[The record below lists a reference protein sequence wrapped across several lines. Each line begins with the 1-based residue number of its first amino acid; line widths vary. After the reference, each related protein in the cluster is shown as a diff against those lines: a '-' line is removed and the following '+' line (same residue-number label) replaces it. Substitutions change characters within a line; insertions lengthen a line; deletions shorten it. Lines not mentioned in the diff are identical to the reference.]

1 MGYIVAALAGALLA
15 FLFDPDRGRRR
26 RLQAVDRARGA
37 VRRVTDRAERGA
49 RFAGS
54 QAYGLAQKAAHA
66 GGEGAPPPNDVTLA
80 QKVMTELFRDPDV
93 PKGGIN
99 VNVARGV
106 VYLRGEVEHPETVND
121 IEAKVRA
128 IGGVRDVENLLHL
141 PKTPARRPDPAGPVL

>member
-1 MGYIVAALAGALLA
+1 MGYIVAALAGAVLA
-15 FLFDPDRGRRR
+15 FFFDPHRGKRR
-26 RLQAVDRARGA
+26 RLQTMDRARGT
-37 VRRVTDRAERGA
+37 VRRFSDRAERGF

-66 GGEGAPPPNDVTLA
+66 GGDDRTPPNDVTLG

-106 VYLRGEVEHPETVND
+106 VYLRGEVEHPEVIND